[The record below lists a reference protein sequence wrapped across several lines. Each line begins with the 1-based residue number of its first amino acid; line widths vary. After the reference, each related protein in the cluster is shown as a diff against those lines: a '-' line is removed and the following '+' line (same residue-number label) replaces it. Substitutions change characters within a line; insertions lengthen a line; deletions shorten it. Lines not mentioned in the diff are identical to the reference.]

1 MLVVTIIATEKT
13 LLVQCPKGQ
22 MGIPRLGL
30 KVEAKGTSRK
40 GELGYL
46 FQAFGWRSLQME
58 LKEVTAA
65 RAGGPVRM
73 PESALLMIS
82 CGQTASYPVNC
93 PV

>member
-1 MLVVTIIATEKT
+1 
-13 LLVQCPKGQ
+13 

-46 FQAFGWRSLQME
+46 FLAFGWRSSQME
-58 LKEVTAA
+58 LKEVPAA

-73 PESALLMIS
+73 PETALLWLGCSQM
-82 CGQTASYPVNC
+82 ASYSVNC
-93 PV
+93 PA